1 MEYGIRFSTDFSS
14 GATLWNLNTFFSRTE
29 KSNLSCIC
37 STLSTFFAVQEFER
51 KETAKF
57 HKIYESLQDLCSKQF
72 KLEENVASMEADMRA
87 QFMPFMSNMGMP
99 MVMCAPQMMQQ
110 MQYQMPMFPMQQAYK
125 SPETSETS
133 DVQEVQTER
142 TERTESL
149 TERTE
154 STEAETPTMKD
165 AEKLEKKDLKD
176 LKA

>member
-1 MEYGIRFSTDFSS
+1 MAPSMERVEQKLQE
-14 GATLWNLNTFFSRTE
+14 AQKAMQVALE
-29 KSNLSCIC
+29 
-37 STLSTFFAVQEFER
+37 EFER

-110 MQYQMPMFPMQQAYK
+110 MQMQYQMPMFPMQAYK
-125 SPETSETS
+125 SPETETS

-142 TERTESL
+142 TERTE
-149 TERTE
+149 RTE

-165 AEKLEKKDLKD
+165 ESEKLEKKDLKD
-176 LKA
+176 LKDLKA